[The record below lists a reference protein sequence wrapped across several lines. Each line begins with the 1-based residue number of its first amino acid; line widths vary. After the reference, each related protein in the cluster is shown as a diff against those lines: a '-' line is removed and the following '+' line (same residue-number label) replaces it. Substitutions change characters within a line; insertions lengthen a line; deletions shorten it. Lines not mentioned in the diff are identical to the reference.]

1 MVLQV
6 NSVHVSPVDCNL
18 LLTGSND
25 WTARLF
31 DMRRI
36 PSSVGSSSDSSSNG
50 ACMLSHTSGHKLPCR
65 Q

>member
-1 MVLQV
+1 M
-6 NSVHVSPVDCNL
+6 HVSPVDCNL

-36 PSSVGSSSDSSSNG
+36 PGSVGSSSDSSGSNG
-50 ACMLSHTSGHKLPCR
+50 ALIAPSVVLLCIL
-65 Q
+65 